1 MRRLVPRHLTYA
13 NVAATLALV
22 FSMAGGAFAASHYLI
37 NSTHQ
42 INPKV
47 LRQLKGRTGKT
58 GARGTLGPEGPQGP
72 LGLQGNRGVAGHEG
86 PEGLSDL
93 KSLPSTDSE
102 SGVYDIQPDNSA
114 TSGKIAE
121 AIGFSLGV
129 DGEIH
134 AEYIPVG
141 GTDTTHCAGPGQA
154 ARGYLCVYSTESAGV
169 ELTPAVLNPAT
180 GTAGVGHRGFMLQ
193 WTVTA
198 AEAFDFGT
206 YTVTAP

>member
-1 MRRLVPRHLTYA
+1 VRRLVPRHLTYA

-22 FSMAGGAFAASHYLI
+22 FSMAGGALAASHYLI
-37 NSTHQ
+37 NTTRQ

-47 LRQLKGRTGKT
+47 LKQLKGRSGTR
-58 GARGTLGPEGPQGP
+58 GALGPEGPQGP
-72 LGLQGNRGVAGHEG
+72 LGPQGHKGDTGREG

-102 SGVYDIQPDNSA
+102 SGIYDVQPDSGA
-114 TSGKIAE
+114 TSGKVSTAV
-121 AIGFSLGV
+121 GFSLSV
-129 DGEIH
+129 DGELH
-134 AEYIPVG
+134 TEYIAVG
-141 GTDTTHCAGPGQA
+141 SPATTHCAERGQA
-154 ARGYLCVYSTESAGV
+154 ARGYLCVYSADSGGV
-169 ELTPAVLNPAT
+169 ELTPSILNPAT
-180 GTAGVGHRGFMLQ
+180 GAAGAGRRGFILQ

>member
-1 MRRLVPRHLTYA
+1 VRRLVPRRLSYA

-37 NSTHQ
+37 NSTRQ

-47 LRQLKGRTGKT
+47 LKQLKGRS
-58 GARGTLGPEGPQGP
+58 GARGALGPEGPQGP
-72 LGLQGNRGVAGHEG
+72 LGPQGHKGDAGHEG

-93 KSLPSTDSE
+93 KPLPSTDSE
-102 SGVYDIQPDNSA
+102 SGVYDVQPDNSA
-114 TSGKIAE
+114 TSGKISA
-121 AIGFSLGV
+121 AVGFSLSV
-129 DGEIH
+129 EGELH
-134 AEYIPVG
+134 TEYIPVG
-141 GTDTTHCAGPGQA
+141 GPPTTHCAERGQA
-154 ARGYLCVYSTESAGV
+154 ARGYLCVYSADSGGI
-169 ELTPAVLNPAT
+169 ELTPSILNPAT
-180 GTAGVGHRGFMLQ
+180 GAAGAGRRGFILQ

>member
-1 MRRLVPRHLTYA
+1 MRRLVPRHLSYA

-37 NSTHQ
+37 NSTRQ

-47 LRQLKGRTGKT
+47 LKQLKGRS
-58 GARGTLGPEGPQGP
+58 GARGALGPEGPQGP
-72 LGLQGNRGVAGHEG
+72 LGPQGHKGDAGHEG

-93 KSLPSTDSE
+93 KPLPSTDSE
-102 SGVYDIQPDNSA
+102 SGVYGVQPDNSA
-114 TSGKIAE
+114 TSGKISTTV
-121 AIGFSLGV
+121 GFSLSV
-129 DGEIH
+129 EGELH
-134 AEYIPVG
+134 TEYIAVG
-141 GTDTTHCAGPGQA
+141 VLGTTHCPERGQA
-154 ARGYLCVYSTESAGV
+154 ARGYLCIYSGTSGGI
-169 ELTPAVLNPAT
+169 ELTPSILNPAT
-180 GTAGVGHRGFMLQ
+180 GAAGTGRRGFILQ